1 MERLNIVCID
11 DQENVLYT
19 LQRDLT
25 LFQSDLNLSFC
36 ESASEACQ
44 VLEELESAGQYI
56 AIVICDHIM
65 PDQNGIDFLIELKED
80 ERFSKIKT
88 ILLTGLATHQDT
100 IRAINQA
107 HIDRYIEKP
116 WNGKKLVGT
125 IKTLLT
131 EFIFDAG
138 LDYLQYTPYLDEKVV
153 FETLHNPNNLYSNR
167 ND

>member
-36 ESASEACQ
+36 GSASEACQ
-44 VLEELESAGQYI
+44 VLEELESAGRYI

-88 ILLTGLATHQDT
+88 ILLTGLATHQGLPYAPLIRHILTDT
-100 IRAINQA
+100 SKSPGMVKNSSTRSR
-107 HIDRYIEKP
+107 HC
-116 WNGKKLVGT
+116 
-125 IKTLLT
+125 
-131 EFIFDAG
+131 
-138 LDYLQYTPYLDEKVV
+138 
-153 FETLHNPNNLYSNR
+153 
-167 ND
+167 